1 MVTWNGAAPPA
12 LAPLRFPQKA
22 RGTLRLLGLGVVTLL
37 LPGPYLLGRL
47 LHKRVWRGVTF
58 HRTWVRLWALAVLML
73 IGVRLRVSG
82 APLKRGG
89 MLVVNH
95 ASWADIPGIL
105 ACAPVVFVSKAEVR
119 DWPGVGWLAAI
130 ADTVFIERRRS
141 ATGRH
146 QNDLIEPLR
155 DGALLCLFPEGTS
168 TDGLRVLPFKSSMLS
183 APLDAKVRDR
193 ISVQP
198 ATLNWIAPEG
208 APPNFYGWWGDME
221 FETHVWDV
229 LCRSAG
235 GVLEVT
241 FHPARPVTDFADRKD
256 LARRC
261 ETAVRAGL
269 RVRAS
274 RLAGVD
280 ENRPG
285 QIGQ

>member
-12 LAPLRFPQKA
+12 LAPLRLPQKA
-22 RGTLRLLGLGVVTLL
+22 RGAARLLGLGVVTLL
-37 LPGPYLLGRL
+37 LPGPYLLGRF

-58 HRTWVRLWALAVLML
+58 HRTWVRLWARLVLTL

-119 DWPGVGWLAAI
+119 DWPGVGWLATI

-146 QNDLIEPLR
+146 QNDLIAPLR

-168 TDGLRVLPFKSSMLS
+168 TDGRRVLPFKSSMLS
-183 APLDAKVRDR
+183 APLDTKVRDL
-193 ISVQP
+193 IEVQP

-208 APPNFYGWWGDME
+208 APPTFYGWWGDMGVGS
-221 FETHVWDV
+221 HVWDV

-235 GVLEVT
+235 GALEVK
-241 FHPARPVTDFADRKD
+241 FHPSRPVTDFADRKD
-256 LARRC
+256 LARSC
-261 ETAVRAGL
+261 EAAVRAGL
-269 RVRAS
+269 RARAP
-274 RLAGVD
+274 RLADID
-280 ENRPG
+280 ENLPG